1 MITPDWDVSA
11 AKQLFRLA
19 DRGVVPKLPELH
31 PAAWFI
37 LKADPDS
44 IMPRFEEWKETF
56 SPLFSGSQK
65 KSASNL
71 GALFVSVYLF

>member
-37 LKADPDS
+37 PKVDPVS
-44 IMPRFEEWKETF
+44 IMARFEEWKETGF
-56 SPLFSGSQK
+56 LTFIFRF
-65 KSASNL
+65 L
-71 GALFVSVYLF
+71 TRLFV